1 MKNTKIRNVILADIL
16 LLIVLFLASSTD
28 LLIKEK
34 ETEVHKIAVMVDMPI
49 KGQVDNFR
57 AGAMKASADHHTDM
71 NFINLSSWKKMEDKQ
86 AVLKK
91 ELDNGCKGVIIQAEK
106 EQTAAFLLEAV
117 PNGVPVLLYN
127 VDMDAA
133 CIYGSVGS
141 DLLKECELLTDA
153 ILQDGKSGD
162 GVVLVETT
170 SCGERTLMQHDQ
182 IQKNLEAK
190 GIFVRRMQVDT
201 PEEAMTMTKGI
212 SALLGRV
219 FVSGDI
225 SVLQYLGEGCA
236 SSKEDL
242 SVYGIGFHSGIRYL
256 LEQSAISGTVVHRAY
271 EAGYISVEKMVE
283 ILEKDRSDGAETV
296 VESVLV
302 TPETM
307 YLPQIESV
315 IFPYI

>member
-1 MKNTKIRNVILADIL
+1 MKNKKIRNVILADIL
-16 LLIVLFLASSTD
+16 LLSVLFLASATD

-57 AGAMKASADHHTDM
+57 AGAMKASADYHTDM
-71 NFINLSSWKKMEDKQ
+71 NFINLSSWESLKDKQ

-106 EQTAAFLLEAV
+106 EQEVAFLLEAV
-117 PNGVPVLLYN
+117 PTGVPVLLYN

-133 CIYGSVGS
+133 CIYGNIGS
-141 DLLKECELLTDA
+141 DLQKECELLTDA
-153 ILQDGKSGD
+153 ILLDEKSAE
-162 GVVLVETT
+162 GVVLVE
-170 SCGERTLMQHDQ
+170 SAACGERVLMQHEQ
-182 IQKNLEAK
+182 IQKNLEEK
-190 GIFVRRMQVDT
+190 GILVRRMQVDS
-201 PEEAMTMTKGI
+201 PEEAMTMARGI

-219 FVSGDI
+219 FVSGNI
-225 SVLQYLGEGCA
+225 SILQSLGEGCA
-236 SSKEDL
+236 SAKEEL

-256 LEQSAISGTVVHRAY
+256 LEKGAVSGTVVHRAY
-271 EAGYISVEKMVE
+271 EAGYISVGKMVE
-283 ILEKDRSDGAETV
+283 ILEKDRSDEAELV

-302 TPETM
+302 TPDTI
-307 YLPQIESV
+307 YLPQVESV